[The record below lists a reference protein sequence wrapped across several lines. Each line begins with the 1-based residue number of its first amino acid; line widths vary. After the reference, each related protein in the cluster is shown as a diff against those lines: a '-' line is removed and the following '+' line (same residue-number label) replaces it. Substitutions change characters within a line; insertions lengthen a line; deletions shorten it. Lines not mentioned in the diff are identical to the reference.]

1 MTKLYAL
8 TAIERANEHG
18 DGANLLPGDVF
29 SDTEAAAARYVALN
43 AAREATEEDEAVAKV
58 RRRAF
63 IAEAPA
69 VFEDAEKVEKVE
81 KVEKAVKAAKG
92 GKAAAAETTTTE
104 PAAGAADGG
113 DNALV

>member
-8 TAIERANEHG
+8 TAIERAKKHG
-18 DGANLLPGDVF
+18 VGANLLPGDVF
-29 SDTEAAAARYVALN
+29 TDTEDATARYLALK
-43 AAREATEEDEAVAKV
+43 AAREATDEDEAIAKV

-63 IAEAPA
+63 ITESPA
-69 VFEDAEKVEKVE
+69 VSE
-81 KVEKAVKAAKG
+81 KVEKAVKAAKS
-92 GKAAAAETTTTE
+92 GKADTVETTTTE

>member
-8 TAIERANEHG
+8 TAIERAKEHG

-69 VFEDAEKVEKVE
+69 VSE

-92 GKAAAAETTTTE
+92 GKPAAAETTTTE
-104 PAAGAADGG
+104 PAAGAAEGG
-113 DNALV
+113 ENALV

>member
-8 TAIERANEHG
+8 TAIERAKEHG

-29 SDTEAAAARYVALN
+29 TDTEAATARYLSLK

-69 VFEDAEKVEKVE
+69 VSE

-92 GKAAAAETTTTE
+92 GKPAAAEATTTE
-104 PAAGAADGG
+104 PAAGAAEGG
-113 DNALV
+113 ENALV

>member
-8 TAIERANEHG
+8 TAIERAKEHG

-29 SDTEAAAARYVALN
+29 TDTEAATARYPSLK

-69 VFEDAEKVEKVE
+69 VSE

-92 GKAAAAETTTTE
+92 GKETAAE
-104 PAAGAADGG
+104 PAAGVAASG

>member
-29 SDTEAAAARYVALN
+29 TDSEAATARYLALK
-43 AAREATEEDEAVAKV
+43 AAREATDEDEAVAKV

-69 VFEDAEKVEKVE
+69 VSE

-92 GKAAAAETTTTE
+92 GKATAAE
-104 PAAGAADGG
+104 PAAGVAAGG

>member
-29 SDTEAAAARYVALN
+29 TDTEAATARYLALK
-43 AAREATEEDEAVAKV
+43 AAREATDEDEAVAKV

-69 VFEDAEKVEKVE
+69 VSEKVEKAV
-81 KVEKAVKAAKG
+81 KAVKAAKG
-92 GKAAAAETTTTE
+92 GKAAAAEITTTE
-104 PAAGAADGG
+104 PAAGAAEGG

>member
-29 SDTEAAAARYVALN
+29 TDTEAATARYLALK
-43 AAREATEEDEAVAKV
+43 AAREATDEDEAVAKV

-69 VFEDAEKVEKVE
+69 VSEKVEKAVSE

-104 PAAGAADGG
+104 PAAGAAEGG

>member
-8 TAIERANEHG
+8 TAIERAKEHG

-29 SDTEAAAARYVALN
+29 TDTEAATARYLALN
-43 AAREATEEDEAVAKV
+43 AAREATDEDEAIAKV
-58 RRRAF
+58 RGRAF
-63 IAEAPA
+63 IVEAPA
-69 VFEDAEKVEKVE
+69 VSE

-92 GKAAAAETTTTE
+92 GKATDAE
-104 PAAGAADGG
+104 PAAGVAAGG

>member
-8 TAIERANEHG
+8 TAIERAKEHG
-18 DGANLLPGDVF
+18 DGANLMPGDVF
-29 SDTEAAAARYVALN
+29 TDTEAATARYLALN
-43 AAREATEEDEAVAKV
+43 AAREATDEDEAIAKV
-58 RRRAF
+58 RHRAF
-63 IAEAPA
+63 ITEAPA
-69 VFEDAEKVEKVE
+69 VSE

-104 PAAGAADGG
+104 PAAGAAEGG

>member
-29 SDTEAAAARYVALN
+29 TDTEAATARYLALK
-43 AAREATEEDEAVAKV
+43 AAREATDEDEAVAKV

-69 VFEDAEKVEKVE
+69 VSE
-81 KVEKAVKAAKG
+81 KVEKAVKAANG
-92 GKAAAAETTTTE
+92 GKAAATAPPTTE